1 MEPITSQNNLLKSK
15 LILQKKQ
22 NIRNFLNSSIQY
34 GHKSTQ
40 WNPKMAPY
48 ILTEKQ
54 SQHIFDL
61 AITSKLLFKA
71 GHFCKKVAQKQG
83 KFLFVGTSKTSSK
96 IVPEI
101 AISTNSYYINYRW
114 IGGLLTNWLTIQKQM
129 AFYKTLV
136 KDFSNQNYS
145 SKKAQ
150 IFGQKRLD
158 RLKKL
163 FDGIKDMEKI
173 PDVVIF
179 TDQKREYLAIQ
190 ECIRLG
196 IPTICVVDSNG
207 DPDLNSYLIPGNDD
221 SRASVNYILK
231 YLKSKIIAGQKAG
244 K

>member
-1 MEPITSQNNLLKSK
+1 MNVIISDNKLRKSK
-15 LILQKKQ
+15 LISQKKK
-22 NIRNFLNSSIQY
+22 NIKNFLNSSIQY
-34 GHKSTQ
+34 GHASTQ

-48 ILTEKQ
+48 ILTQKQ
-54 SQHIFDL
+54 NQHIFDL
-61 AITSKLLFKA
+61 VLTSKLLFKA
-71 GHFCKKVAQKQG
+71 GDFCKKVAQKKG

-101 AISTNSYYINYRW
+101 ALSTHSYFINYRW
-114 IGGLLTNWLTIQKQM
+114 IGGLLTNWLTIQKQIIL
-129 AFYKTLV
+129 YKNLTKGLSE
-136 KDFSNQNYS
+136 SNYH

-150 IFGQKRLD
+150 IFEQKRLD

-207 DPDLNSYLIPGNDD
+207 DPDLNSYFIPANDD
-221 SRASVNYILK
+221 SRASVSYILK
-231 YLKSKIIAGQKAG
+231 YLKSKIILGQK
-244 K
+244 